1 MYDQFVPFI
10 KNNCINTRW
19 QMGTYC
25 NDTKGNEELVQI
37 KRALTNTMAL
47 VTE

>member
-1 MYDQFVPFI
+1 MYDQLVPFI

-25 NDTKGNEELVQI
+25 NDTKEMKMVQI